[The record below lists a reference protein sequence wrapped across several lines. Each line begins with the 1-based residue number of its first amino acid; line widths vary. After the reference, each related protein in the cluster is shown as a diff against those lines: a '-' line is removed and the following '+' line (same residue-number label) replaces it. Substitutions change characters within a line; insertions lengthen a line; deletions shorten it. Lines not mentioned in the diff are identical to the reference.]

1 MPPRRPPLVG
11 ADDYDDGHDDDDDDY
26 DDYDDDDDAYDA
38 YDDHPQ
44 QRRGAASTS
53 AAAGR
58 GGRGAGGRGAALGR
72 SGGRGPAPVTAV
84 RPKPAAPAAA
94 AGASALAQ
102 ALCDPPP
109 RRGDG
114 SLQPGAAARP
124 PAASMHGLAPS
135 AAAASAAAAARPPFA
150 FDQPSPD
157 DAAIA
162 AGPKPRAAPAGIQL
176 APSKTPTASSLPRR
190 RGPGAGGGGEDDEEG
205 GGGSSIAEPMARL
218 AVGGEASRR
227 RRRPVSEYRPD
238 PALAKAVAAAAEAEK
253 GGGGGGSGS
262 AAAAAAAAAAGSADP
277 SASAKKTPLHLAVLG
292 HVDAGKS
299 TLMGRLL
306 HDLGRTSARDAH
318 RHARDAAA
326 AGKASFAWAWA
337 LDERPDERA
346 RGVTTDVALARFE
359 TPRHRVT
366 LLDAPGHRDFVPEMI
381 GGAAQADAALLLVDA
396 SPGAFEAGF
405 GGGAAEGAGPAA
417 AAGAGASAATSGG
430 GGQTREHAQLARGM
444 GIEQLAVVVTK
455 LDAWEAAAGGGGA
468 AAGGAAGAA
477 APPASRASAKE
488 RFEAIKAAVAPFLRA
503 CGFRDA
509 SVQWL
514 PAVGP
519 TGENLVARGE
529 GGGALGWWGRSGGGG
544 GGGAGAGGPTP
555 TVVQAID
562 AFDPRPRLTDLP
574 LRMPV
579 HDVGGRGAA
588 GPGSGGVV
596 VGGKV
601 ECGALAPG
609 TRVAVVPG
617 SGVVAMSGSAAKKG
631 GGGGPPGPPILM
643 VKSLE
648 VGGVS
653 AAVARAGDNVD
664 VVLVPAPSG
673 GGGGASAS
681 SSSPATAEAVAR
693 LLFAGAVLCHPDFP
707 PPAATRA
714 TLRVLL
720 LPDLKAPLLRGAAVT
735 LHAHT
740 AREAARVTALQALLD
755 PRTGAVLRER
765 PRFLT
770 AGQAA
775 LVQVE
780 LARPVALEPIEAAG
794 ASSPMRALGRVA
806 LRLGSATAAVGV
818 VVSVDDDDDEE
829 E

>member
-1 MPPRRPPLVG
+1 VRFCFGVAG
-11 ADDYDDGHDDDDDDY
+11 VFCSAF
-26 DDYDDDDDAYDA
+26 DDALDLTFSF
-38 YDDHPQ
+38 PPNPSKK
-44 QRRGAASTS
+44 QRPNNNKKKT
-53 AAAGR
+53 
-58 GGRGAGGRGAALGR
+58 
-72 SGGRGPAPVTAV
+72 
-84 RPKPAAPAAA
+84 
-94 AGASALAQ
+94 
-102 ALCDPPP
+102 
-109 RRGDG
+109 
-114 SLQPGAAARP
+114 
-124 PAASMHGLAPS
+124 
-135 AAAASAAAAARPPFA
+135 AAAAAPPRALQTGLPLAPAAPSSSARQPFA

-162 AGPKPRAAPAGIQL
+162 SGPKPRVPPAGIQL
-176 APSKTPTASSLPRR
+176 APSKTPTVSSLPRR
-190 RGPGAGGGGEDDEEG
+190 GAATSAEQQE
-205 GGGSSIAEPMARL
+205 SSGIAEPMARL
-218 AVGGEASRR
+218 AVGDKTTPTPSSSRR
-227 RRRPVSEYRPD
+227 RPISEYRPD
-238 PALAKAVAAAAEAEK
+238 PALAKAVAAAADAE
-253 GGGGGGSGS
+253 GAASASSGSGE
-262 AAAAAAAAAAGSADP
+262 P
-277 SASAKKTPLHLAVLG
+277 TKKKTPLHLAVLG

-337 LDERPDERA
+337 LDERPEERA

-405 GGGAAEGAGPAA
+405 GGA
-417 AAGAGASAATSGG
+417 AAGEAPTGGG

-444 GIEQLAVVVTK
+444 GVEQLAVVVTK
-455 LDAWEAAAGGGGA
+455 LDAWEAASGGGPAATEGA
-468 AAGGAAGAA
+468 ASA
-477 APPASRASAKE
+477 PASRASAQE
-488 RFEAIKAAVAPFLRA
+488 RFEAIKAAVAPFLRS

-519 TGENLVARGE
+519 TGENLVKKPGDGGSGG
-529 GGGALGWWGRSGGGG
+529 GGGALGWWRGGGG
-544 GGGAGAGGPTP
+544 KDKP

-574 LRMPV
+574 LRLPV
-579 HDVGGRGAA
+579 HDVGGKGAA
-588 GPGSGGVV
+588 GPGSSGLV

-617 SGVVAMSGSAAKKG
+617 GGGVGGGGPSG
-631 GGGGPPGPPILM
+631 GGGGNSSSKKGAGAPGPPILV

-648 VGGVS
+648 VGGAPAS
-653 AAVARAGDNVD
+653 VARAGDNVD
-664 VVLVPAPSG
+664 VVLVPAA

-681 SSSPATAEAVAR
+681 PSSSSASPATAEAAAR
-693 LLFAGAVLCHPDFP
+693 LLFPGAVLCHPDFP
-707 PPAATRA
+707 ALSASRV
-714 TLRVLL
+714 TLRLLL
-720 LPDLKAPLLRGAAVT
+720 LPDLKAPLLKGAAVT

-740 AREAARVTALQALLD
+740 AREAGRVSALLALLNA
-755 PRTGAVLRER
+755 RTGAVIRDR

-780 LARPVALEPIEAAG
+780 LARPVALEPQEG
-794 ASSPMRALGRVA
+794 ALRALGRVA

-818 VVSVDDDDDEE
+818 VVSVDDDEDDNGGV
-829 E
+829 